1 MIHIV
6 RSFIIL
12 AAGLALLFSALPAR
26 AEPDKVFD
34 TFTVYWE
41 NDFFAGTDRDYTNG
55 VRLTL
60 STPYRKEGKSA
71 RLPEWS
77 DAFFN
82 RLPFVHGP
90 ESQRA
95 VSLSLGQNIYTPADI
110 HQSGVI
116 EDDRPYAGV
125 TYLAAGF
132 HSKKGNWRTSWEL
145 DAGMI
150 GPLSFADKTQKF
162 VHRTFN
168 TPLAQGWT
176 HQLHNELVV
185 NAVCESQWR
194 AIRRETGRGF
204 NYDVIPHLAG
214 AVGTALIYVSTGA
227 EARIGWNLPA
237 DFGTCP
243 IRAGCET
250 NTADV
255 AQLNDG
261 QAGVHFFTAVDGR
274 LVIRDIFLDGNTFR
288 DSQSVEKKS
297 FVASIMAGFALEHG
311 RMKASYSY
319 VFRTRQFTTQ
329 QHEQIFGAVN
339 ISWTY

>member
-6 RSFIIL
+6 RSFIFL
-12 AAGLALLFSALPAR
+12 VAGLALLFSALPAE
-26 AEPDKVFD
+26 AEPERVFD
-34 TFTVYWE
+34 TFTAYWE

-60 STPYRKEGKSA
+60 STPYRKDGTSA
-71 RLPEWS
+71 RLPGWS

-82 RLPFVHGP
+82 WLPFVHDP

-110 HQSGVI
+110 HQTGVI
-116 EDDRPYAGV
+116 ADDRPYAGV

-132 HSKKGNWRTSWEL
+132 HGRKDDQRTSWEL

-150 GPLSFADKTQKF
+150 GPLSLADKTQNF
-162 VHRTFN
+162 VHRAIDS
-168 TPLAQGWT
+168 PLARGWS

-185 NAVCESQWR
+185 DAVCESQWR
-194 AIRRETGRGF
+194 VIRRETGRGF
-204 NYDVIPHLAG
+204 NYDVIPHLG
-214 AVGTALIYVSTGA
+214 GSFGNGQIYVNTGA
-227 EARIGWNLPA
+227 EARIGWNLQN

-250 NTADV
+250 NTADI
-255 AQLNDG
+255 AQINDG
-261 QAGVHFFTAVDGR
+261 RLGVHFFTAFDERWV
-274 LVIRDIFLDGNTFR
+274 VRDIFLDGNTFR
-288 DSQSVEKKS
+288 DSQSVEKKP
-297 FVASIMAGFALEHG
+297 FVANIMAGFALDYG
-311 RMKASYSY
+311 RLKASYSY
-319 VFRTRQFTTQ
+319 ILQTRQYKTQ
-329 QHEQIFGAVN
+329 QHEQIYGAIN